1 MACDGEADGAAGPFI
16 SRCCDLSRT
25 EHCDLYDRTVAP
37 TKLAA
42 CAGLVPWRDEQA
54 RYPALGEKKR
64 KEAYSSLHRTES
76 SKTFGLSYPAACVG
90 GLPGVTVKHPRVY
103 SKIARRPNGS
113 VRSRLCRWF
122 STYCI
127 QLVVWRATLWMDGS
141 DGMPTAQTCL
151 FGIICGRRASCTFLV
166 PVL

>member
-1 MACDGEADGAAGPFI
+1 MACDGEADGATGPFI
-16 SRCCDLSRT
+16 SRCCDLYEYGALR
-25 EHCDLYDRTVAP
+25 
-37 TKLAA
+37 LARQFPLPSWLHV
-42 CAGLVPWRDEQA
+42 LVPWRDEQA
-54 RYPALGEKKR
+54 RYPALGEKKEKKR
-64 KEAYSSLHRTES
+64 KEAYSGLHRTES
-76 SKTFGLSYPAACVG
+76 STTFVPQAACVG

-151 FGIICGRRASCTFLV
+151 FGIICGRRAPCTLLV

>member
-1 MACDGEADGAAGPFI
+1 MACDGEADGATGPFI
-16 SRCCDLSRT
+16 SRCCDLYEYGALR
-25 EHCDLYDRTVAP
+25 
-37 TKLAA
+37 LARQFPLPSWLHV
-42 CAGLVPWRDEQA
+42 LVPWRDEQA
-54 RYPALGEKKR
+54 R
-64 KEAYSSLHRTES
+64 TES
-76 SKTFGLSYPAACVG
+76 STTFVPQAACVG

-151 FGIICGRRASCTFLV
+151 FGIICGRRAPCTLLV

>member
-1 MACDGEADGAAGPFI
+1 MPQSVLVPARTGSKWLAMERQMEQPGLSFQDAATCPGRSI
-16 SRCCDLSRT
+16 ATCT
-25 EHCDLYDRTVAP
+25 TVAP

-54 RYPALGEKKR
+54 R
-64 KEAYSSLHRTES
+64 TES
-76 SKTFGLSYPAACVG
+76 SKTFGLSSPAACVG

>member
-54 RYPALGEKKR
+54 R
-64 KEAYSSLHRTES
+64 TES
-76 SKTFGLSYPAACVG
+76 SKTFGVSSPAACVG

-151 FGIICGRRASCTFLV
+151 FGIICGRRASCTLLV